1 MYNVIVAIKLHN
13 AVIYCEYIYHGGIV
27 MEHTKGV
34 LTLSKWGNSLSIRI
48 PKKVLDAL
56 KLTNDDKDIY
66 REKDNKNIMTQ
77 KKKESPLRKM
87 FDGFDTEAYFKNE
100 PKNKEID
107 WGKPQG
113 KEIF

>member
-1 MYNVIVAIKLHN
+1 MTAQ
-13 AVIYCEYIYHGGIV
+13 
-27 MEHTKGV
+27 KGV
-34 LTLSKWGNSLSIRI
+34 LTLSRWGNSLSIRI
-48 PKKVLDAL
+48 PKKVLDVL
-56 KLTNDDKDIY
+56 KLTNDDEVLY
-66 REKDNKNIMTQ
+66 QVKDNKIILTP

-87 FDGFDTEAYFKNE
+87 FDGFDAEAYFKNE

>member
-1 MYNVIVAIKLHN
+1 
-13 AVIYCEYIYHGGIV
+13 
-27 MEHTKGV
+27 MESTKGV

-48 PKKVLDAL
+48 PKNVLDIL
-56 KLTNDDKDIY
+56 KLSNNDKVSYQLKDDKIILKP
-66 REKDNKNIMTQ
+66 EKN
-77 KKKESPLRKM
+77 ESPLRKM

>member
-1 MYNVIVAIKLHN
+1 MY
-13 AVIYCEYIYHGGIV
+13 E
-27 MEHTKGV
+27 KGV

-48 PKKVLDAL
+48 PKKLLDRL
-56 KLTNDDKDIY
+56 NLTSDDKVSY
-66 REKDNKNIMTQ
+66 QLADNKIILTPE
-77 KKKESPLRKM
+77 KKESPLRKM

-100 PKNKEID
+100 PKNKEFN